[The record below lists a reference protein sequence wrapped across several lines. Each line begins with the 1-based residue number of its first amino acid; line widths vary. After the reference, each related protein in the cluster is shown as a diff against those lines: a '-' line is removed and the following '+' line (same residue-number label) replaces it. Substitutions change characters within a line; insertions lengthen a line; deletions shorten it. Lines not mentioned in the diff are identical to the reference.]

1 MDEEKLEKIAEIN
14 EEDEDRIGLDLNY
27 KRCFVDKQGNVI
39 DPRTSWDDL
48 LKYYRKYRRL
58 LGVGAK
64 SRIMS
69 ASTPAQAF
77 KLIHQERKHQKNK
90 KKASEEESKD
100 LKRKEK
106 KRKAQ
111 KRKQVENKEASYLK
125 KTHEKN

>member
-1 MDEEKLEKIAEIN
+1 MDEEKLVEIN
-14 EEDEDRIGLDLNY
+14 KEEEDRIGLDLNY
-27 KRCFVDKQGNVI
+27 KRCYVDKQGNVI

-77 KLIHQERKHQKNK
+77 QLILQERKHKKNK
-90 KKASEEESKD
+90 KKASEKESQD

-106 KRKAQ
+106 KRKEE
-111 KRKQVENKEASYLK
+111 KRKQVENKESSYLK
-125 KTHEKN
+125 EAHNKH